1 MQCPKCGHT
10 QSGGEECRACGIIF
24 KKYVQIQERKRQ
36 ADTDFTETVGTATPP
51 PKKNNLSK
59 IILLG
64 LGVVVLSVPLYL
76 IFKSDGTSN
85 PSQVLRAEY
94 KQLKNG
100 TETLPSPDDQRKNG
114 LAIQL
119 AAAVPPRNPIEK
131 ARNAT
136 VFIKSGV
143 GIGSGFFI
151 NHGCYILT
159 NRHVV
164 QISDEEKEQLVIER
178 EKLEK
183 LIESMKAGIE
193 DMIAYYRKSGM
204 SIDENNLPEPLSGR
218 LQALHWAESRYEA
231 IEQVLKG
238 AEGLNG
244 DIEISLIDGSTYDAY
259 LIETSDD
266 HDLALLRIESIDCPC
281 LETNSVNHIQ
291 FGQKVYTI
299 GNPSGLRHTV
309 TAGILSGC
317 RQDGENKI
325 IQTDAPINPGNSGG
339 PLIDEAGHVI
349 GINTMVLRGTEGIGF
364 AIPIETALEEF
375 VDYLQMKM

>member
-10 QSGGEECRACGIIF
+10 QSGGEECGACGIIF
-24 KKYVQIQERKRQ
+24 RKYVQIQARKRQ
-36 ADTDFTETVGTATPP
+36 ADTGFTETVGTVTVPP
-51 PKKNNLSK
+51 EKNNLSK

-64 LGVVVLSVPLYL
+64 LSLVVLSVPLYL
-76 IFKSDGTSN
+76 IFKSKG
-85 PSQVLRAEY
+85 PSDPSLVSQAEHE
-94 KQLKNG
+94 QLNDG
-100 TETLPSPDDQRKNG
+100 TETPPSTDDQSKDG
-114 LAIQL
+114 LAFQL
-119 AAAVPPRNPIEK
+119 EAAAPSRNPIEK

-136 VFIKSGV
+136 VFIKSGI

-151 NHGCYILT
+151 NRGCYILT

-164 QISDEEKEQLVIER
+164 QISAEDKEKLVIER
-178 EKLEK
+178 DKLEK
-183 LIESMKAGIE
+183 IIESMKAAI
-193 DMIAYYRKSGM
+193 DKMVDNYRKSGVRV
-204 SIDENNLPEPLSGR
+204 DENHLPIPLEGR
-218 LQALHWAESRYEA
+218 LQTLHWAERRYEA
-231 IEQVLKG
+231 IEQLLDG
-238 AEGLNG
+238 ADGLNG

-281 LETNSVNHIQ
+281 LETNSVNQIQ

-309 TAGILSGC
+309 TAGVLSGC
-317 RQDGENKI
+317 RKDGENEI

-339 PLIDEAGHVI
+339 PLIDETGRVI

-375 VDYLQMKM
+375 VYYLKMKM

>member
-1 MQCPKCGHT
+1 MQCPKCGHP

-24 KKYVQIQERKRQ
+24 KKYVQIQDRKRQ
-36 ADTDFTETVGTATPP
+36 AGAGFTETVEPAATPP
-51 PKKNNLSK
+51 KKYSLSK
-59 IILLG
+59 LILLG
-64 LGVVVLSVPLYL
+64 LVVLSVPLYF

-85 PSQVLRAEY
+85 PSPVSQAEH
-94 KQLKNG
+94 KQLNIG
-100 TETLPSPDDQRKNG
+100 TETPPPPDDQRKNG

-119 AAAVPPRNPIEK
+119 ATAVPSRNPIEK

-151 NHGCYILT
+151 NRGCYILT

-164 QISDEEKEQLVIER
+164 QISDEKKERLGIER

-193 DMIAYYRKSGM
+193 DMIAYYRQSGI
-204 SIDENNLPEPLSGR
+204 SIDEDNLPEPLSER
-218 LQALHWAESRYEA
+218 LQSLHWAQSRYEA
-231 IEQVLKG
+231 IQQVLNG
-238 AEGLNG
+238 ADGLNG
-244 DIEISLIDGSTYDAY
+244 DIEISLVDGSTYDADF
-259 LIETSDD
+259 LEASED
-266 HDLALLRIESIDCPC
+266 HDLALLRIESVDCPC
-281 LETNSVNHIQ
+281 LETNSVNRVQ

-309 TAGILSGC
+309 TAGILSGY

-339 PLIDEAGHVI
+339 PLIDETGRVI

-375 VDYLQMKM
+375 VHYLQMNI